1 MQGGKGGAMGF
12 GRSKAKLMSDIRK
25 KVSFKDVAGI
35 DEAKEEVQEV
45 VEYLK
50 NPKKFMKLGG
60 KIPRGVLLVGSP
72 GTGKTLLAKAVANE
86 SQSNFILVKGPELLS
101 KWVGE
106 SEKAVREVF
115 KKARQVSPCIVF
127 FDEIDSIAPRRGI
140 STDAK
145 VTERVVNQLL
155 AEMDGIEDLSNVV
168 VIAATAG

>member
-1 MQGGKGGAMGF
+1 MGF

-72 GTGKTLLAKAVANE
+72 GTGKTLLAKAVSGEAVVPFFCISGAE
-86 SQSNFILVKGPELLS
+86 FVEMF
-101 KWVGE
+101 VG
-106 SEKAVREVF
+106 
-115 KKARQVSPCIVF
+115 
-127 FDEIDSIAPRRGI
+127 
-140 STDAK
+140 
-145 VTERVVNQLL
+145 VVL
-155 AEMDGIEDLSNVV
+155 
-168 VIAATAG
+168 